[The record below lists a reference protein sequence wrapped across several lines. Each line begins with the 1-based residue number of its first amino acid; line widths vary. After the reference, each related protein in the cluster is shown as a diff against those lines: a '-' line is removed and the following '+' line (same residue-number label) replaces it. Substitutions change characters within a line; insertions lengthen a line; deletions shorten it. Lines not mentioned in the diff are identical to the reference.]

1 MWFGD
6 DTKRKR
12 TYGVR
17 IKRYDEKGRER
28 EFATTVTIGGNQQA
42 FLYYGPLGKKNGRA
56 KLVVY
61 TPGHRNNPVKE
72 LPIAPVG

>member
-6 DTKRKR
+6 TTKRKR

-17 IKRYDEKGRER
+17 IKRFTSKSVR
-28 EFATTVTIGGNQQA
+28 EFAQVVTISGNQQA
-42 FLYYGPLGKKNGRA
+42 FLYYGPLAKPNGHA

-61 TPGHRNNPVKE
+61 TPGHRHHPIKE
-72 LPIAPVG
+72 LPVEVVG